1 MLSRVRRTRRELFIA
16 RLALG
21 LVLVCGIPPE
31 SRGSGKPL
39 APDLLLITVDTL
51 RPDALGWVSG
61 RNLTPS
67 IDRLAR
73 EGFRFPAAVSAV
85 PLTLPSHVTIFTG
98 LLPRRHG
105 VRANGQT
112 FNGSQTLAGLLR
124 KRGYAT
130 AAFVSG
136 YPLRAQFGLD
146 AGFEVYDDRLPV
158 GAEGWRERPASATTA
173 AALAWIRS
181 ARSPWFA
188 WVHYYDP
195 HDPYTPPAA
204 FLRPGPRGAYDGE
217 VAFTDSAIGDLLRNL
232 PAARSKD
239 RVTIFAGDHGE
250 SLGEHREKTHGYF
263 LYDKTVLVPLI
274 FHAPGRLE
282 SGQSQAPAR
291 LVDVAPTTLSLLGA
305 PPLTGVD
312 GVSLYPILSGK
323 PQKIPG
329 TYIETLEPWLS
340 YGWAPLSAMRKD
352 GWKLIKAPRP
362 ELYDLGSDPGE
373 TKNVIAQNRTR
384 AVALLADLDG
394 LEAKPVTVARRTD
407 DAETVARLRAL
418 GYLGA
423 GSVAV
428 GEKPPAGLPDP
439 KDRVAERD
447 RLLEGESLLRR
458 GRFDDAVAAFDGVLT
473 KDSGNRFALLRSGIA
488 LLKKGD
494 LRGAI
499 PRLER
504 AVAADPR
511 EPESRFALADAL
523 TRTGQFRRA
532 VPQWLETARLQPRR
546 AAVWSNLGTVLGR
559 EGKLVDA
566 TRAFERAVEL
576 EPRNPMLLANL
587 AYVQRAAGNWEKALE
602 NFRKASSLG
611 PAEGFTYSGTLGLLL
626 LKANR
631 PAEALTW
638 FRRTRPGEV
647 DFAEAR
653 FELAVLEFR
662 AGNRSAAERA
672 LEEAL
677 AAKPNLRARA
687 EANSALAPLLSR

>member
-1 MLSRVRRTRRELFIA
+1 M
-16 RLALG
+16 
-21 LVLVCGIPPE
+21 
-31 SRGSGKPL
+31 
-39 APDLLLITVDTL
+39 ITVDTL
-51 RPDALGWVSG
+51 RPDALGWVAG
-61 RNLTPS
+61 TNLTPS

-73 EGFRFPAAVSAV
+73 EGFRFPAAVSPV
-85 PLTLPSHVTIFTG
+85 PLTLPSHATIFTG

-112 FNGSQTLAGLLR
+112 FNGGQTLAGLLR
-124 KRGYAT
+124 RRGYAT

-146 AGFEVYDDRLPV
+146 AGFGLYDDRLPV
-158 GAEGWRERPASATTA
+158 GAEGWRERLAPATTA
-173 AALAWIRS
+173 AAVAWIRS
-181 ARSPWFA
+181 AKSPWFA

-195 HDPYTPPAA
+195 HDPYVPPKA
-204 FLRPGPRGAYDGE
+204 FVRPGPRGAYYGE
-217 VAFTDSAIGDLLRNL
+217 VAFTDAAIGDLLGSL
-232 PAARSKD
+232 PTARSKD

-263 LYDKTVLVPLI
+263 LYDATVLVPLI

-282 SGQSQAPAR
+282 VGESQAPVR
-291 LVDVAPTTLSLLGA
+291 LMDVAATALALLAA
-305 PPLTGVD
+305 PPLTGAD
-312 GVSLYPILSGK
+312 GVSLLPILSKK
-323 PQKIPG
+323 PQKLPG
-329 TYIETLEPWLS
+329 ASIETLEPWLS

-352 GWKLIKAPRP
+352 GWKLIKAPKP
-362 ELYDLGSDPGE
+362 ELYDLSSDPGE
-373 TKNVIAQNRTR
+373 TRNVIAQNRTR
-384 AVALLADLDG
+384 AVALLADLDR
-394 LEAKPVTVARRTD
+394 LESKPATALRRSD
-407 DAETVARLRAL
+407 DPETVARLRAL
-418 GYLGA
+418 GYLSA

-428 GEKPPAGLPDP
+428 DQEPPAGLPDP

-447 RLLEGESLLRR
+447 RLLQGETLLRS
-458 GRFDDAVAAFDGVLT
+458 GRFDDALVAFDGVLA
-473 KDSGNRFALLRSGIA
+473 KDPQNRFAMFRSAIA

-494 LRGAI
+494 LQRAI

-532 VPQWLETARLQPRR
+532 VPHWLETARLQPRR

-559 EGKLVDA
+559 EGKVVEA

-576 EPRNPMLLANL
+576 EPRNPHLLANL
-587 AYVQRAAGNWEKALE
+587 AYVQRAAGNWERALE
-602 NFRKASSLG
+602 NLRKSSSLG
-611 PAEGFTYSGTLGLLL
+611 PAERFTYSGTLGLLL

-631 PAEALTW
+631 PAEAGTW
-638 FRRTRPGEV
+638 LRRTRPGQA

-653 FELAVLEFR
+653 FELAALEFR
-662 AGNRSAAERA
+662 AGNQSAAKRA

-677 AAKPNLRARA
+677 AANPNLRARA
-687 EANSALAPLLSR
+687 QANSALAPLLSR

>member
-1 MLSRVRRTRRELFIA
+1 MRQSRQKLFVA
-16 RLALG
+16 FLALG
-21 LVLVCGIPPE
+21 IVPVGTLPPPK
-31 SRGSGKPL
+31 SRGSGKPP

-61 RNLTPS
+61 KNVTLS

-85 PLTLPSHVTIFTG
+85 PLTLPSHVSILTG

-105 VRANGQT
+105 VRDNGQT
-112 FNGSQTLAGLLR
+112 FTGNPTLATLLR

-146 AGFEVYDDRLPV
+146 AGFDLYDDRLPAGV
-158 GAEGWRERPASATTA
+158 EGWRERPAPATTA

-217 VAFTDSAIGDLLRNL
+217 VAFTDSAIGDLLRGL
-232 PAARSKD
+232 PAARSQD

-263 LYDKTVLVPLI
+263 VYDQTVLVPLI
-274 FHAPGRLE
+274 IHAPGRLE
-282 SGQSQAPAR
+282 AGESPAPVR
-291 LVDVAPTTLSLLGA
+291 LVDVAPTALALLGA
-305 PPLTGVD
+305 PPLTGAD
-312 GVSLYPILSGK
+312 GVSLLSILSRK

-329 TYIETLEPWLS
+329 AYIETLEPWLS

-352 GWKLIKAPRP
+352 GWKLIKAPKP

-384 AVALLADLDG
+384 AVALLADLDR
-394 LEAKPVTVARRTD
+394 LEAKPAAAGRRTD
-407 DAETVARLRAL
+407 DPEAVARLRAL

-423 GSVAV
+423 GSVAADR
-428 GEKPPAGLPDP
+428 KPPAGLPDP

-447 RLLEGESLLRR
+447 LLLDGESLLRR
-458 GRFDDAVAAFDGVLT
+458 GRFDDAVAAFDGVLV
-473 KDSGNRFALLRSGIA
+473 KDPGNRFATLRSGIA

-494 LRGAI
+494 LRRAI

-504 AVAADPR
+504 AVAADPQ

-532 VPQWLETARLQPRR
+532 VPHWIATARLQPRR
-546 AAVWSNLGTVLGR
+546 AAAWSNLGTVLGQ
-559 EGKLVDA
+559 EGKLVEA
-566 TRAFERAVEL
+566 SRAFERAVEL
-576 EPRNPMLLANL
+576 EPRNPLLLGNL
-587 AYVQRAAGNWEKALE
+587 AYVQRATGDWQKALE

-611 PAEGFTYSGTLGLLL
+611 PVERFTYSGSLGLLL

-631 PAEALTW
+631 AGEALTW
-638 FRRTRPGEV
+638 LRRTRPGEM
-647 DFAEAR
+647 DFADAR

-662 AGNRSAAERA
+662 AGNRSAAKLA

-677 AAKPNLRARA
+677 AAKPKLRLRA
-687 EANSALAPLLSR
+687 EANSALAPLLSP

>member
-1 MLSRVRRTRRELFIA
+1 MRQPRQRLFVA
-16 RLALG
+16 LLALG
-21 LVLVCGIPPE
+21 VVPVGTLPPE
-31 SRGSGKPL
+31 SRSSGKPPS
-39 APDLLLITVDTL
+39 PDLLLITVDTL

-61 RNLTPS
+61 RNVTLS

-85 PLTLPSHVTIFTG
+85 PLTLPSHVSILTG

-105 VRANGQT
+105 VRDNGQT
-112 FNGSQTLAGLLR
+112 FSGSQTLAALLR

-146 AGFEVYDDRLPV
+146 AGFELYDDRLPV
-158 GAEGWRERPASATTA
+158 GVEGWRERPAPATTA

-217 VAFTDSAIGDLLRNL
+217 VAFTDSAIGDLLRGL
-232 PAARSKD
+232 PAARSRD

-263 LYDKTVLVPLI
+263 LYDRTVLVPLI

-282 SGQSQAPAR
+282 AGESQAPVR
-291 LVDVAPTTLSLLGA
+291 LVDVAPTALALLGA
-305 PPLTGVD
+305 PPLTGAD
-312 GVSLYPILSGK
+312 GVSLFSILSGR

-329 TYIETLEPWLS
+329 AYIETLVPWLS

-352 GWKLIKAPRP
+352 GWKLIKAPKP

-373 TKNVIAQNRTR
+373 TRNVIAQNRTR
-384 AVALLADLDG
+384 AVALLADLDR
-394 LEAKPVTVARRTD
+394 LETRPATAVRRTD
-407 DAETVARLRAL
+407 DPETVAQLRAL

-428 GEKPPAGLPDP
+428 DRKPPAGLPDP
-439 KDRVAERD
+439 KDRVLERD

-458 GRFDDAVAAFDGVLT
+458 GRFDDAVAAFDGVLA
-473 KDSGNRFALLRSGIA
+473 KDPENRFAMLRSGIA

-504 AVAADPR
+504 AVVADPR

-532 VPQWLETARLQPRR
+532 VPHWIETARLQPRR
-546 AAVWSNLGTVLGR
+546 AAAWSNLGTVLGQ

-566 TRAFERAVEL
+566 IRAFERAVEL
-576 EPRNPMLLANL
+576 EPRNPQLLANL
-587 AYVQRAAGNWEKALE
+587 AYAQRAAGNWETALE

-611 PAEGFTYSGTLGLLL
+611 PAERVTYSGTLGLLL

-631 PAEALTW
+631 PVEALTW
-638 FRRTRPGEV
+638 LRRTRPGEM

-662 AGNRSAAERA
+662 AGNQSAAKRA
-672 LEEAL
+672 IEEAL
-677 AAKPNLRARA
+677 AAKPNLRVRA
-687 EANSALAPLLSR
+687 KANSALAPLLSP